1 MSISINPSLKSG
13 ENTIDKFISFRDT
26 ADSSTFYQEF
36 NTPFMIH
43 LLTIHPDDLEG
54 SVFSAFTP
62 DSQFNG
68 SISESI
74 KGRSKNSMH
83 QHNCFEF
90 TYVLYGNMY
99 QIVEGKRYLYTPGS
113 CCLMNRNTLH
123 TEDTS
128 TDFKC
133 IFFSVSAEFV
143 ARLTNYGNFML
154 FPQEQKRFDNL
165 IFHFME
171 ENIDHNHKDT
181 KDFLDF
187 VPRISETQQKV
198 MVHNIFEKMLKT
210 LLSPYYGATY
220 RLQDLFFK
228 LIDILC
234 NPAYYN
240 AEHVTA
246 KTSMESLLFA
256 RIDQLLEEHKGRIS
270 NKELAYI
277 LNYDGTYLGKIV
289 KKYTGQSL
297 FDYSMNFTMNA
308 AVDMLE
314 NTKKSVS
321 EIAAELQFTN
331 RTHFYKIFQERYH
344 MTPTEY
350 RANSIKTIPQ
360 CHGQVS
366 S

>member
-1 MSISINPSLKSG
+1 MPISITPGLKSNG
-13 ENTIDKFISFRDT
+13 TDLDNIISFRDT
-26 ADSSTFYQEF
+26 PDPSTFYQQIH
-36 NTPFMIH
+36 TPFMI
-43 LLTIHPDDLEG
+43 LLMAIHPDDLNG
-54 SVFSAFTP
+54 SVYSVFTP
-62 DSQFNG
+62 EAQFNG
-68 SISESI
+68 SISQSI

-90 TYVLYGNMY
+90 TYVLHGNMY

-128 TDFKC
+128 TDFVC
-133 IFFSVSAEFV
+133 IFFSVSADFIE
-143 ARLTNYGNFML
+143 RLKNYGNSML
-154 FPQEQKRFDNL
+154 FPQEQRRFDNF

-171 ENIDHNHKDT
+171 ENMDENHKNT

-187 VPRISETQQKV
+187 MPRITQTQQVV
-198 MVHNIFEKMLKT
+198 MVHDIFEKMLKT

-234 NPAYYN
+234 NPMYYN
-240 AEHVTA
+240 VMHVTA
-246 KTSMESLLFA
+246 KSSMDSLLFA

-270 NKELAYI
+270 NKELARI

-297 FDYSMNFTMNA
+297 FDYSMNFTMCA
-308 AVDMLE
+308 AADMLT
-314 NTKKSVS
+314 NTQKSVS

-331 RTHFYKIFQERYH
+331 RSHFYKIFQERYH
-344 MTPTEY
+344 MTPKEY
-350 RANSIKTIPQ
+350 RVENT
-360 CHGQVS
+360 
-366 S
+366 

>member
-1 MSISINPSLKSG
+1 MPISITPGLKSDG
-13 ENTIDKFISFRDT
+13 TNLDHIISFHDT
-26 ADSSTFYQEF
+26 QDPFTFYQQI
-36 NTPFMIH
+36 NTTFMI
-43 LLTIHPDDLEG
+43 LLMSIHPDDLNG
-54 SVFSAFTP
+54 SVYSVFTP
-62 DSQFNG
+62 EAQFNG
-68 SISESI
+68 SISQSI

-90 TYVLYGNMY
+90 TYVLQGNMY

-128 TDFKC
+128 TDFVC
-133 IFFSVSAEFV
+133 IFFSVSSDFV
-143 ARLTNYGNFML
+143 KRLKNYGNSML

-171 ENIDHNHKDT
+171 ENMEENHKNT

-187 VPRISETQQKV
+187 VPRITQTQQV
-198 MVHNIFEKMLKT
+198 IMVHDIFEKMLKT

-234 NPAYYN
+234 NPTYYN
-240 AEHVTA
+240 VMHVTT
-246 KTSMESLLFA
+246 KSSMDSLLFA
-256 RIDQLLEEHKGRIS
+256 RIGQLLEEHKGRIS
-270 NKELAYI
+270 NKELARI

-297 FDYSMNFTMNA
+297 FDYSMNFTMRA
-308 AVDMLE
+308 AADMLS

-321 EIAAELQFTN
+321 GITAELQFTN

-344 MTPTEY
+344 MTPKEY
-350 RANSIKTIPQ
+350 RDCRQAHHRN
-360 CHGQVS
+360 C
-366 S
+366 